1 MHIKD
6 KRITNYNMLYVVAL
20 IIFMMSTLFEL
31 TQWNLWSDSFQDN
44 ILKVTKLMRYLSYL
58 LCVIKIIM
66 TSVADRKTI
75 IRCAIIVVMFAVSY
89 LACKN
94 ITLFLYSLL
103 FLAAEGYESDGIIRI
118 ACICQSVVLAIN
130 IILIK
135 TGIVVDSIWEPD
147 IRPRHF
153 LGFSWVT
160 TSSIL
165 FLFIL
170 FEYIY
175 LKKGKINTFEYIIG
189 MGFAYWLYKMSDA
202 RMTFMVSVLVL
213 TWFWFIIIFV
223 EKINLAEKLKS
234 VFAITPFIISI
245 VAITFQYIYS
255 PDNTVL
261 YKLNDIL
268 TGRLKL
274 GRQGIEEYGLSL
286 FGTKIE
292 WVGYDADWES
302 GMQYNY
308 VDSSYLQI
316 ALEYGLIVL
325 VIILILYAILIYA
338 SIRNK
343 HTYLCWIVLIVLA
356 FCVTEPRLVKIAY
369 NPFLLLVVTELEK
382 YITDINYERG
392 GYRNEKTEVINS

>member
-1 MHIKD
+1 M
-6 KRITNYNMLYVVAL
+6 V
-20 IIFMMSTLFEL
+20 
-31 TQWNLWSDSFQDN
+31 
-44 ILKVTKLMRYLSYL
+44 
-58 LCVIKIIM
+58 
-66 TSVADRKTI
+66 
-75 IRCAIIVVMFAVSY
+75 
-89 LACKN
+89 
-94 ITLFLYSLL
+94 
-103 FLAAEGYESDGIIRI
+103 
-118 ACICQSVVLAIN
+118 N

-135 TGIVVDSIWEPD
+135 TGIVIDSIWEPD

-223 EKINLAEKLKS
+223 EKIKLAERLKS
-234 VFAITPFIISI
+234 IFAITPFIISI

-268 TGRLKL
+268 TGRLKW
-274 GRQGIEEYGLSL
+274 GRQGIDEYGLSL

-302 GMQYNY
+302 GMKYNY

-325 VIILILYAILIYA
+325 VIILILYAILIYS

-343 HTYLCWIVLIVLA
+343 HTYLCWIVLIVLV
-356 FCVTEPRLVKIAY
+356 FCVTEPRLIKIAY
-369 NPFLLLVVTELEK
+369 NPFLILVVTELEK
-382 YITDINYERG
+382 YITDINYERE